1 MATVAVD
8 VDPRHWGSG
17 ERLAGRGGGH
27 GSVNKTVRAW
37 GEALGRRE
45 MDGRNGR
52 IVSRGAP
59 RRAPPAR
66 TIAHTA
72 LTLSPLA
79 WLGARHST
87 VRLSIQHCLV
97 ASVSV
102 CGSQCGAPVVHTAAG
117 IKRVEKGAAR
127 AESVRGHT
135 GYTALPP
142 RARTH
147 TQTQNAPLSPVRGS
161 NPWHLD

>member
-1 MATVAVD
+1 MMMMTSGGMSLFVYRRRDAERAIGRRAVAVAAVAVD

-52 IVSRGAP
+52 IVSRCAP
-59 RRAPPAR
+59 RRAPLLRAQ
-66 TIAHTA
+66 TIAHTP

-79 WLGARHST
+79 WLGARAT
-87 VRLSIQHCLV
+87 APFASIQNYNK
-97 ASVSV
+97 
-102 CGSQCGAPVVHTAAG
+102 TKT
-117 IKRVEKGAAR
+117 IR
-127 AESVRGHT
+127 
-135 GYTALPP
+135 
-142 RARTH
+142 
-147 TQTQNAPLSPVRGS
+147 
-161 NPWHLD
+161 